1 MILILNETLTIYN
14 VIFNFIIYL
23 TTIESDWMKYLIWFL
38 FLKLFNLIWW
48 WDETVLII
56 SLCEIISLT
65 NSER

>member
-48 WDETVLII
+48 WEETVLII